1 MNRTFPALVLK
12 VEYGGF
18 MPESKVPTGTC
29 LRTAW
34 RYPRSLSQA
43 KNMRRE
49 LLFVNRERIMC
60 GEWNRLI
67 KRITLCTV
75 QKDGNNRKLFVWTVG
90 EDMHTFPQHIYVP
103 IEVRRASVAIIPAEV
118 VDEATRQK
126 AL

>member
-1 MNRTFPALVLK
+1 
-12 VEYGGF
+12 

-29 LRTAW
+29 LRTVW
-34 RYPRSLSQA
+34 RYPHSLSQA

-49 LLFVNRERIMC
+49 LLFVNRERIMR

-103 IEVRRASVAIIPAEV
+103 IEVRRASVAIIPVEV